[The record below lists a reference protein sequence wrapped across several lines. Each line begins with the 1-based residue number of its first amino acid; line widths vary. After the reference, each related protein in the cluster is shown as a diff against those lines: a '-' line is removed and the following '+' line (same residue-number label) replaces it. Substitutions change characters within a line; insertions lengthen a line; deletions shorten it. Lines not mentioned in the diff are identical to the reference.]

1 MKKLVP
7 AALFLFLISTAYAG
21 ETQKAAP
28 REWSDNTGTFR
39 VNAKLVDFDPD
50 SRTVRLKLGTGKT
63 VDLPMRRL
71 SPADQNYVKS
81 RATLS
86 AGASKIPRVQ
96 NIAGIDW
103 IQTREGASLAA
114 LGRESVNDDKPIM
127 CFRALG
133 DLNGFM

>member
-1 MKKLVP
+1 MKKLIP
-7 AALFLFLISTAYAG
+7 ATLFLFLISTAYAG
-21 ETQKAAP
+21 DTKKAAP
-28 REWSDNTGTFR
+28 RDWSDNTGTFR

-50 SRTVRLKLGTGKT
+50 AGSVRLKLGTGKT

-71 SPADQNYVKS
+71 SAADQNYVKS
-81 RATLS
+81 RAPLS
-86 AGASKIPRVQ
+86 ADANRIPRVQ
-96 NIAGIDW
+96 NVSGIDW
-103 IQTREGASLAA
+103 IQTREGASRAA